1 MKLKSNIID
10 PYVGQEAE
18 GKKIKFES
26 VDKIE
31 VEELKVFLFDNKKEY
46 IKITS
51 KEFLKKYKASDQGS
65 DY

>member
-31 VEELKVFLFDNKKEY
+31 FDFHQLNLMFYLY
-46 IKITS
+46 I
-51 KEFLKKYKASDQGS
+51 E
-65 DY
+65 